1 MSENGRRDIRG
12 ILKYSTNVSPAI
24 LTPQFY
30 ATTVTLLVQAVLE
43 EARKWKSFTND
54 LQQLV
59 IKTKW

>member
-1 MSENGRRDIRG
+1 MLSENGRRDIRG
-12 ILKYSTNVSPAI
+12 ILTS
-24 LTPQFY
+24 QFY